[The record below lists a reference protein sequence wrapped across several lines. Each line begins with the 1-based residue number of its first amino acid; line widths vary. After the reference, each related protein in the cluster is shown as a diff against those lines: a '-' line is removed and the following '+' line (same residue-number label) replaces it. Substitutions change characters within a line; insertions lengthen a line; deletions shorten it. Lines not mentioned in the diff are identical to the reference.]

1 MTLISGWAVGLGVLS
16 FKSCGF
22 FFGCNL
28 IKSVN
33 KTYVAVGGVV
43 ILVGPWIF
51 FFFIFNL
58 AFLYLWNYLR
68 LLDSCY
74 CLVKL
79 ELQ

>member
-51 FFFIFNL
+51 FFFF
-58 AFLYLWNYLR
+58 F
-68 LLDSCY
+68 
-74 CLVKL
+74 
-79 ELQ
+79 